1 MIARRMSRVLVAVM
15 LTGSILVPACEK
27 DPNEPETWIDKLD
40 DNTEVDEAVRNL
52 GRLKDPKAIKP
63 LGKLWKK
70 LNKPSTVLRVIIN
83 IAATPDPKTKAP
95 HYEDAI
101 PFLVEAV
108 EGFESGVER
117 SVDDATVACDALGR
131 AHDPSTVGV
140 LIAAVERPMPKLSPA
155 NRVRVAAVRAL
166 GKFKNPKAVD
176 LLIKILNTDPKD
188 QRLQLNA
195 AAALALAETGDPKA
209 LPALTQAL
217 FIGPIFQQVRQG
229 ITRIGKPTEQ
239 AMLALLENKDPAI
252 VEYAKLK
259 NFEKNAPGSV
269 PYMGAMI
276 LGDLRARAAVPH
288 LAAGLKTEARPSFI
302 DQKTGA
308 PGPSTHAAYLDALRR
323 IGDASAAPAVYEF
336 WTNPKTDD
344 SIRPIAIDVYS
355 MLALDNKALPALLTF
370 IRDTEQE
377 PQIRFASILAYGRL
391 ARSAADAK
399 PIDELIAGFEA
410 KVAAAEAKGKAA
422 KSPLDKDTAEGE
434 KQEAM
439 QWRDTLKETSY
450 RMEIAIKCGADPK
463 CYADALGGKDVSI
476 GQPGL
481 PRAERALLELRK
493 MGEKARPVLDTLL
506 KYVDSS
512 ERMIRE
518 GVLLALPQIAAL
530 PCKTCSD
537 KLIKV
542 IESQAQQTTL
552 DQLNTETR
560 IVYHWFLWAGT

>member
-1 MIARRMSRVLVAVM
+1 MIARRMSSGARALVLAG
-15 LTGSILVPACEK
+15 LFALPACDK
-27 DPNEPETWIDKLD
+27 DPNDPDTWIDKLD
-40 DNTEVDEAVRNL
+40 DNSEVDEAVRNL

-70 LNKPSTVLRVIIN
+70 LNMPSTVLRVIIN
-83 IAATPDPKTKAP
+83 IAATPDPKTKEP
-95 HYEDAI
+95 HYADAI
-101 PFLVEAV
+101 PFLVEAL

-131 AHDPSTVGV
+131 ARDPRAVDV

-166 GKFKNPKAVD
+166 GKFKTPKAVD
-176 LLIKILNTDPKD
+176 LLIKVLNTDPAE

-195 AAALALAETGDPKA
+195 AAALALAETGDVKA
-209 LPALTQAL
+209 LPALTRAL

-229 ITRIGKPTEQ
+229 ITRMGKPAVA

-252 VEYAKLK
+252 IEHAKLK
-259 NFEKNAPGSV
+259 NFEKIAPGSV
-269 PYMGAMI
+269 TYMGAML
-276 LGDLRARAAVPH
+276 LGDLRAKEAVPLL
-288 LAAGLKTEARPSFI
+288 LAALKTEAKPSFI
-302 DQKTGA
+302 DQKTGN

-323 IGDASAAPAVYEF
+323 IGDASAQTGVHEF

-355 MLALDNKALPALLTF
+355 MLAHGNKALPDLLKF

-391 ARSAADAK
+391 GRTAADAK
-399 PIDELIAGFEA
+399 PIHELIAGYDA
-410 KVAAAEAKGKAA
+410 KIAAAEAKGKAA

-434 KQEAM
+434 KQEAT
-439 QWRDTLKETSY
+439 QWRDALAETSH
-450 RMEIAIKCGADPK
+450 RIEIATKCQDDPA
-463 CYADALGGKDVSI
+463 CYASALSGKDVAI

-481 PRAERALLELRK
+481 PRAERALMELRK
-493 MGEKARPVLDTLL
+493 MGERSRPALDTLL

-512 ERMIRE
+512 ERMVRE
-518 GVLLALPQIAAL
+518 GILLALPQIAPL
-530 PCKTCSD
+530 PCKMCSE
-537 KLIKV
+537 KLSKV
-542 IESQAQQTTL
+542 IDSQAQQTTL
-552 DQLNTETR
+552 DQLNAETR